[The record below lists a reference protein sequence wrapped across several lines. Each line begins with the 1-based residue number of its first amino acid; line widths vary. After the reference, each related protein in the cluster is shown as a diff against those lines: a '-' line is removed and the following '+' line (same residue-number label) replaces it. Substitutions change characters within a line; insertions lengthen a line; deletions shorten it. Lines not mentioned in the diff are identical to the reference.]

1 MLNTYFWNIHKV
13 RSVGVLLFLL
23 AWGIAPVFSFAES
36 SNANNSVV
44 PESQQAVVQAKDFA
58 KEQKQELED
67 HLRKELND
75 LDGQIEQLRSQ
86 TQAIQEKAKDK
97 IQEKLEALK
106 EQKKSLLP
114 RIENLRNSSE
124 QAWKEMK
131 EGIVKAVD
139 NLKQSVDRASK
150 AF

>member
-1 MLNTYFWNIHKV
+1 MLKMYCSNTHKV
-13 RSVGVLLFLL
+13 RCVGVILFLV
-23 AWGIAPVFSFAES
+23 AWGIAPDFSFAES
-36 SNANNSVV
+36 SNATNSVA
-44 PESQQAVVQAKDFA
+44 PESQKAVGQAKDFA
-58 KEQKQELED
+58 TEQKQELEN
-67 HLRKELND
+67 HLRNELNE
-75 LDGQIEQLRSQ
+75 LDHQIEELRSQ

-97 IQEKLEALK
+97 IQERLEALR

-114 RIENLRNSSE
+114 RIENLKNSSE

-139 NLKQSVDRASK
+139 NLKQSVDRASN

>member
-1 MLNTYFWNIHKV
+1 MLKMFFGNIQKIH
-13 RSVGVLLFLL
+13 SVAVLLFLI
-23 AWGIAPVFSFAES
+23 AWGILPVSSFAES

-58 KEQKQELED
+58 REQKQELED

-86 TQAIQEKAKDK
+86 TQEIQEKAKDK

-114 RIENLRNSSE
+114 RIENLRDSSE